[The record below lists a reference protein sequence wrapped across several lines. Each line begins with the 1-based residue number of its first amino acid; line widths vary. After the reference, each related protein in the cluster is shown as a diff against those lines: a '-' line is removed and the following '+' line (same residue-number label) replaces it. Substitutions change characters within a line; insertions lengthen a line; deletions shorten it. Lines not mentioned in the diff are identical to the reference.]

1 MHSKQL
7 TFAFRCAHNV
17 SVKRLKHAN
26 NNFFS
31 CGATNNE
38 DEIAPTNS
46 YGFVLDGAT
55 GLLKENIPN
64 LPSDAQWFV
73 QHNGLY
79 GTIDF
84 DQVCQVVGLTDGFS
98 QIYDTFNI
106 FDIPTFLNQLKTQ
119 SIEQLYN
126 ILWQAQEDD
135 CFCNNHPRY
144 KIRDDATIFVFNA

>member
-1 MHSKQL
+1 VHSKQL
-7 TFAFRCAHNV
+7 TFAFRCAHET
-17 SVKRLKHAN
+17 RLSQN
-26 NNFFS
+26 TPQ
-31 CGATNNE
+31 GYY
-38 DEIAPTNS
+38 I
-46 YGFVLDGAT
+46 L
-55 GLLKENIPN
+55 
-64 LPSDAQWFV
+64 SDDVNAID
-73 QHNGLY
+73 NGLY